1 MKPAIVHVVQHLK
14 PGGIESFAL
23 EFQRAAQPFFDVHI
37 ISLEYHNIKGY
48 WNNIDGFKEFIHVLN
63 KKPGWQAN
71 IFTQLTDFFKKIKPI
86 YVHTHH
92 IGPLVY
98 GGIAARIAKV
108 DNLIHTEHDAWHL
121 ANIKAR
127 ILQKVVMRL
136 VRPIYVADANFV
148 AKQINTLMPSQQS
161 SLRPIVIT
169 NGIDTE
175 KFKPST
181 ISKNKL
187 LKEANL
193 PTDLKFIGCAARLES
208 VKAHHILINALNQLP
223 DNVGLLLAGTGSL
236 QDELTQLVM
245 RLNLKNRVFFLGHIE
260 DMTKFYPLIDV
271 FCLSSC
277 DEGLPLS
284 PLEAQSCGVPAV
296 LTDVGGCKEAI
307 CNDTGMVVPPNNP
320 ILLAQ
325 ALIHTLQQKDANSPR
340 LFIEKK
346 RSLNT
351 MIKQYL
357 SLLQGDLRRNYVRYF
372 NDMHL

>member
-1 MKPAIVHVVQHLK
+1 MKPVIVHVVQHLK

-37 ISLEYHNIKGY
+37 ISLEHHYVKGY

-71 IFTQLTDFFKKIKPI
+71 IFTQLKTFFEEIKPF

-98 GGIAARIAKV
+98 GGVAARLANVK
-108 DNLIHTEHDAWHL
+108 NLIHTEHDAWHL
-121 ANIKAR
+121 DNIKAR
-127 ILQKVVMRL
+127 LLQKAIMNL
-136 VRPIYVADANFV
+136 VNPIYVADANFV
-148 AKQINTLMPSQQS
+148 AKQINILMPSQKL
-161 SLRPIVIT
+161 SLKPIVIP
-169 NGIDTE
+169 NGVDTE

-181 ISKNKL
+181 VSKKKL
-187 LKEANL
+187 LKQVNL
-193 PTDLKFIGCAARLES
+193 PTDLKYIGCAARLES
-208 VKAHHILINALNQLP
+208 VKAHHVLINALSQLP

-236 QDELTQLVM
+236 QEELTQLVID
-245 RLNLKNRVFFLGHIE
+245 LNLQQRVFFLGHVE
-260 DMTKFYPLIDV
+260 DMTRFYPLIDI
-271 FCLSSC
+271 FCLSSS

-307 CNDTGMVVPPNNP
+307 CSKTGMVVQPNNP
-320 ILLAQ
+320 TLLAQ
-325 ALIHTLQQKDANSPR
+325 ALTQVLNQKSEHSPR

-346 RSLNT
+346 RSINT
-351 MIKQYL
+351 MIKQYI
-357 SLLQGDLRRNYVRYF
+357 SLLRADLRWK
-372 NDMHL
+372 LC